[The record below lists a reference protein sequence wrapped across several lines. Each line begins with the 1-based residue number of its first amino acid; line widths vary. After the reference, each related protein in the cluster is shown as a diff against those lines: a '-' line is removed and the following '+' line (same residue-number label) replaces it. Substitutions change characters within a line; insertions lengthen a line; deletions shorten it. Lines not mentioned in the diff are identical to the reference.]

1 MLAPFPS
8 GPGSAWK
15 LGLWL
20 AVFAAGSALAQTPPS
35 RSAPVGAPDNGD
47 LPSVATAV
55 SQSGQFV
62 VTGPRPEHRR
72 PVENRPA
79 SSGDDLRELTPQT
92 LAVSCERVKAEAL
105 RALETTDQ
113 WRTRGGRTGKIFV
126 AIDPGR
132 PIDAELSVEA
142 KPFEEGWH
150 LRVQVPVRVT
160 EERLVRALCHAVV
173 LELSSRKG
181 NQRAGEPPLWLV
193 EALTQSVL
201 SSSPDGIIL
210 QPQTRIVANL
220 RVGERFAAVRARLAR
235 QAPLAF
241 HELSQPDLSR
251 MSSSDWDHFAACSHL
266 CLRELQRLP
275 DGNAR
280 LVRWLTGLQSHWNW
294 QTGFLE
300 AFQPLFHSLL
310 DVEKWW
316 ALAVANFTGRNP
328 EQTWP
333 ADFALRKLDEAL
345 QPVGILPGAG
355 NRASRL
361 SLEEVVSTWDYA
373 RQVPVLRR
381 FLQQLNAIL
390 INAPADISPLV
401 YQYSDTIESYLANRA
416 KAGFAPTG
424 RGQAIP
430 SVKLLARETVG
441 RLRELEGERA
451 RLSASPP
458 PSSPQPKK

>member
-1 MLAPFPS
+1 MAVSLPS
-8 GPGSAWK
+8 GPGWK
-15 LGLWL
+15 LGIWL
-20 AVFAAGSALAQTPPS
+20 ALIAAGAAFGQTGSSS
-35 RSAPVGAPDNGD
+35 RSPATAPAGDD
-47 LPSVATAV
+47 LPSIVTAV

-62 VTGPRPEHRR
+62 VTGPRPERRR

-92 LAVSCERVKAEAL
+92 LAVSCERVKSEVL
-105 RALETTDQ
+105 RALDLQDQ
-113 WRTRGGRTGKIFV
+113 WRARGGRTGKIFV
-126 AIDPGR
+126 AIDAGLK
-132 PIDAELSVEA
+132 IDADLSVEA
-142 KPFEEGWH
+142 KPFEDGWH

-160 EERLVRALCHAVV
+160 EVRLVRALCHALA
-173 LELSSRKG
+173 LELASRKG
-181 NQRAGEPPLWLV
+181 NQRAGEPPLWFV

-210 QPQTRIVANL
+210 QPQTRIVASL
-220 RVGERFAAVRARLAR
+220 RVGERFAAVRSRLAR

-251 MSSSDWDHFAACSHL
+251 MSATDWDHFAACSHL

-280 LVRWLTGLQSHWNW
+280 LARWFANMQSHWNW

-361 SLEEVVSTWDYA
+361 SLEEVVSSWDYA

-390 INAPADISPLV
+390 VNAPSDIVPLV

-441 RLRELEGERA
+441 RLRELEGERT
-451 RLSASPP
+451 RLSAN
-458 PSSPQPKK
+458 PSSQEPKK